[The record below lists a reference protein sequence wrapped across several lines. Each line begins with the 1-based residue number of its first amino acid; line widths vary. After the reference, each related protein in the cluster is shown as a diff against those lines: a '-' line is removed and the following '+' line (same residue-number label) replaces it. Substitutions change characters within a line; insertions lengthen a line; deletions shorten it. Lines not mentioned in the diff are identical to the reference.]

1 MINALWAADEK
12 LFAAHQIGCLTS
24 EEFNFFQNMRFK
36 EESEPTLSNDL
47 IMSEDDNSLG
57 IYIVRVNYDE
67 YMIGCTQRPDGELY
81 AMNLSEALSI
91 KLKDIGID
99 NCDKTLGEWLQS
111 INYKGVKYNRN
122 YDNF

>member
-67 YMIGCTQRPDGELY
+67 YMVGCSQHQDEEVY